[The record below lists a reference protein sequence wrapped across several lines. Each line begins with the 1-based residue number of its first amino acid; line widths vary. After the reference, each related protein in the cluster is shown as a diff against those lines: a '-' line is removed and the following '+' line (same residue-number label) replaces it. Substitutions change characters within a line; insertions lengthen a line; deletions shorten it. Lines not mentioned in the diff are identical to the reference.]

1 MRFARLIA
9 AAVVVVAVAAG
20 GFFAFAPP
28 ALGQGRQVLIGPG
41 GDVGGADFEVF
52 RGGGSRIGVAVRDV
66 DQADV
71 TREKLAAQAG
81 AVVEE
86 VRSDSAAARAGL
98 KSGDVIVA
106 FDGERVRSAR
116 QLERLVAETPAGRT
130 VKASVQRTGAKVDVD
145 ITPET
150 PANALRGPFKFEPE
164 GLAESWPRI
173 GSELKRRHPAME
185 FHGETFPEAGESF
198 RFFGAPARG
207 RLGVQ
212 VQELTDQLATYFGAK
227 AGVLVSDVDEDSPAA
242 KAGVKAGDVIT
253 EVNGKAVSDA
263 GDLRQAVSRVDDGK
277 TADLTVIREKKTIT
291 LKVDPE
297 APRRTAPRIRRT
309 VQGRSAEVRGEARW
323 C

>member
-1 MRFARLIA
+1 MRFVRLIA
-9 AAVVVVAVAAG
+9 VAVVVVAVAAG

-41 GDVGGADFEVF
+41 ADFAGADFEVF
-52 RGGGSRIGVAVRDV
+52 GGGGSRIGVAVRDV

-86 VRSDSAAARAGL
+86 VRSDSAAAKAGL

-130 VKASVQRTGAKVDVD
+130 VKASVQRAGAKVDVD

-150 PANALRGPFKFEPE
+150 PANALRGPFKWESDA
-164 GLAESWPRI
+164 LADLGPRI
-173 GSELKRRHPAME
+173 ERDVKRRMPATE
-185 FHGETFPEAGESF
+185 FHGEEFPRGEAF
-198 RFFGAPARG
+198 RFFGAPGRG

-212 VQELTDQLATYFGAK
+212 VQGLTDQLATYFGAK

-242 KAGVKAGDVIT
+242 RAGVKAGDVIT
-253 EVNGKAVSDA
+253 EVNGRAVSDA
-263 GDLRQAVSRVDDGK
+263 GDLRQEVSRVDDGK
-277 TADLTVIREKKTIT
+277 TADLTVIRDRKVIT

-297 APRRTAPRIRRT
+297 SSRRTAPRVRRT
-309 VQGRSAEVRGEARW
+309 V
-323 C
+323 